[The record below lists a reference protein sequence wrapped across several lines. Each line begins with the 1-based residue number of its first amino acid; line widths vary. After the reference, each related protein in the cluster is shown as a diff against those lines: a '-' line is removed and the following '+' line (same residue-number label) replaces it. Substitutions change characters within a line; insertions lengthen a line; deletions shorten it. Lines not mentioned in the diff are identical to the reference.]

1 MAASGKNGVPK
12 HVAIIMDG
20 NGRWAERR
28 GLPKIEGHKAGSEAV
43 RKTADAAWQMGIRYL
58 TLYAFSTENW
68 RRSPR
73 EVAALMRLL
82 GDSID
87 ENLDEMTEN
96 GIKLRVIGRRT
107 RIPKKTLAKLDNA
120 VESTRGNDK
129 ATMIVA
135 LNYGGRAEIADA
147 AAKIASDAKN
157 GKINPD
163 KIDELTF
170 EKYLYAPDIPDP
182 DLLIRTSGEI
192 RLSNFL
198 LWETSYSELWFTE
211 TLWPDFGREDLEAA
225 LDDFKSRKR
234 RFGGRK

>member
-28 GLPKIEGHKAGSEAV
+28 RLPKIEGHKAGSEAV